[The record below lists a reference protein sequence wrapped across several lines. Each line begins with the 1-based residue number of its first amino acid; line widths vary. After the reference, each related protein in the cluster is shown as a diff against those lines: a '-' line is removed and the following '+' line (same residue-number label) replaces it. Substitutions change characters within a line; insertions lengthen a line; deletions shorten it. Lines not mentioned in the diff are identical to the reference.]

1 MECGFESLRPHQ
13 FKEKS
18 MNVTITT
25 SYPLRDKNITRYIS
39 FPEFSEEIQETMIS
53 QLEYLNKNHTSFS
66 LEMKVT
72 KNSS

>member
-1 MECGFESLRPHQ
+1 M
-13 FKEKS
+13 K
-18 MNVTITT
+18 VTITT
-25 SYPLRDKNITRYIS
+25 TYPLRDKNITRCIS
-39 FPEFSEEIQETMIS
+39 FPQFSEEIQETMIS